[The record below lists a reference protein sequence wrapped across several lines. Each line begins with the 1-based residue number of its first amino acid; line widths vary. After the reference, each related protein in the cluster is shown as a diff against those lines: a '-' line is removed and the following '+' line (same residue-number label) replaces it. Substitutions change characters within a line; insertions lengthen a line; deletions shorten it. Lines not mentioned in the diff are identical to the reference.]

1 MRARSLAVV
10 LVALSVLSAG
20 CASTGQPDS
29 SRARARSAATHDSS
43 RSAGPSAPSGPS
55 APAKIIC
62 GDEIRTAIPVTQG
75 LPATPRSTSTWADQ
89 IFTCSYTVGGG
100 TLALSVEDSPDTES
114 GSAYFA
120 DLQSRLPGAQALPE
134 AATMGLPS
142 FATPDGNV
150 AFLKD
155 GKTLRVDASGLP
167 ATSLP
172 TGSSS
177 GEVAYA
183 VAAAVVGCWTE

>member
-29 SRARARSAATHDSS
+29 STASAQSVVTHGSS
-43 RSAGPSAPSGPS
+43 RSAGPSAP
-55 APAKIIC
+55 AKMIC
-62 GDEIRTAIPVTQG
+62 GDEIRSAIQVTLG
-75 LPATPRSTSTWADQ
+75 LPDTPRPTSTWADQ
-89 IFTCSYTVGGG
+89 IFTCSYPVGGG
-100 TLALSVEDSPDTES
+100 TLALSVQDSPDTTS
-114 GSAYFA
+114 GGAYFA
-120 DLQSRLPGAQALPE
+120 ELQSRLPDAQALPE
-134 AATMGLPS
+134 AAGMGLPS